1 MQHKNKNHADGLFR
15 IELGFDRANIALFPI
30 NVTSPI
36 TIEKGNIT
44 KEDKTVNPLRIL
56 DELKPENPLSLVKN
70 LPISTNAAAAKQADI
85 KYPLLI
91 DQYSEM

>member
-1 MQHKNKNHADGLFR
+1 MQHNSKNHADGLFR
-15 IELGFDRANIALFPI
+15 IELGFARASIALSPI
-30 NVTSPI
+30 NVTSPM
-36 TIEKGNIT
+36 TIENGSIT

-56 DELKPENPLSLVKN
+56 DEPKLEKLLSLVIN